1 MAVFADLPTLC
12 AAPQPLIAAGFGD
25 LLAKLTSIAD
35 WELGALLWD
44 EPYDAEI
51 ARRSR
56 AAALACAARADA
68 VAAASEEGVRDLFEG
83 LIESGFCMLD
93 FGETRPASGYEHHIS
108 HFWEMKL
115 LREGRHAVLHGA
127 KVGVAVRISAQRYD
141 VIRAMSRAEA
151 LGRLSRFSPPSRAA
165 QEQLIRDAYGP
176 IADQIIPI
184 QAPFLDLTAS
194 DYERLM
200 QKIIAGWD
208 AIQQIAATVPP
219 DSEILGWLRRAGGPV
234 TGAEIGL
241 SDAEVAQGIACGHYY
256 RNRFTVGKL
265 SWMLGIGG
273 V

>member
-1 MAVFADLPTLC
+1 M
-12 AAPQPLIAAGFGD
+12 
-25 LLAKLTSIAD
+25 
-35 WELGALLWD
+35 
-44 EPYDAEI
+44 
-51 ARRSR
+51 
-56 AAALACAARADA
+56 
-68 VAAASEEGVRDLFEG
+68 RDLFDG

-141 VIRAMSRAEA
+141 AIRAMSRAEA

-194 DYERLM
+194 DYERLL

-219 DSEILGWLRRAGGPV
+219 DSEILGWLRRAGGPRDRRGDRPERCRSCPGHRV
-234 TGAEIGL
+234 RALLPQPLHRGQAEL
-241 SDAEVAQGIACGHYY
+241 D
-256 RNRFTVGKL
+256 VGDRRRV
-265 SWMLGIGG
+265 G
-273 V
+273 